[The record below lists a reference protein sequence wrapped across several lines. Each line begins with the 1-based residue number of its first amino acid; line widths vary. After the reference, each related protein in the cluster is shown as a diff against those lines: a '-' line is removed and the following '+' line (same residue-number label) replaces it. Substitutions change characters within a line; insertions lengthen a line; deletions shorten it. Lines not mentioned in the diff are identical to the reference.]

1 MTKTAL
7 KTFAGAASAL
17 FLLGIHTLAAGP
29 EKVRA
34 EAYFNAISGGNPET
48 IASFYADNAE
58 FHWIGGPLA
67 GVYTGKAQIKSVWE
81 RFTKAAGDINHKVLE
96 LSESQKGKLSTVTAR
111 VNFIGPA
118 EVPVRF
124 TMVYENGKIV
134 NEIWEVDK
142 PVIGV
147 ARVDVKPE
155 TSAHPEEQAKADATA
170 DEPATNADQAQ
181 EHSKA
186 DAALEVGERGKEA
199 AVVVPP
205 APAKRVDVADAGKD
219 AGTPPLPEHSTA
231 AANEDE
237 PKSSGVKGTPTPLP
251 PSFSNARKKSAS
263 KPAVA
268 PKKREA
274 QKDTAKND
282 GPRKKKSTSEYAQRD
297 DDDDDYDRYSD
308 YESSDYYR
316 HPYYGYYGRPYYG
329 PSFRFRFGNYGY
341 GYRSYNRYGYYGYGR
356 Y

>member
-7 KTFAGAASAL
+7 KTLAGAASAL
-17 FLLGIHTLAAGP
+17 FLLGIHTLAAGT
-29 EKVRA
+29 EKIRA

-58 FHWIGGPLA
+58 FHWVGGPLA

-81 RFTKAAGDINHKVLE
+81 RFIKAAGDIDHKVLE

-147 ARVDVKPE
+147 ARTDVKPE
-155 TSAHPEEQAKADATA
+155 TSVQPEEQAKAEVKP
-170 DEPATNADQAQ
+170 DEPAKNEAQ
-181 EHSKA
+181 PQELAKA
-186 DAALEVGERGKEA
+186 EAVTPSAGKDAASD
-199 AVVVPP
+199 VPP
-205 APAKRVDVADAGKD
+205 APEKRVDVAETGKD
-219 AGTPPLPEHSTA
+219 AGTTPPLPEHSTA
-231 AANEDE
+231 AANDDE
-237 PKSSGVKGTPTPLP
+237 AKAPGVKGTPTPLP
-251 PSFSNARKKSAS
+251 PSFSNAPKKSAL
-263 KPAVA
+263 KPSVA

-274 QKDTAKND
+274 QKDAAKND
-282 GPRKKKSTSEYAQRD
+282 GLKKKKSPSEYAQRD
-297 DDDDDYDRYSD
+297 DDNDDDYDRYADDYSD
-308 YESSDYYR
+308 YDR
-316 HPYYGYYGRPYYG
+316 RPYYGYYGRPYYR
-329 PSFRFRFGNYGY
+329 PSFRFRFGNDGY
-341 GYRSYNRYGYYGYGR
+341 GYRNYNRYGYYGYGR